1 MQDLT
6 DYSELELSLLVYNDE
21 GLYRMRRHILRD
33 PSLLNDM
40 FKYTDDQ
47 LKVLISDLKED
58 LEGE

>member
-1 MQDLT
+1 MQDIT
-6 DYSELELSLLVYNDE
+6 EHSEIELSLIVYNTE
-21 GLYRMRRHILRD
+21 GLYRMRRRILRD

-40 FKYTDDQ
+40 FRYTEDQ